1 MVSKLDTPRDDL
13 RNLVLTYSDR
23 VSPTKTKVKRR
34 GSSGLKL
41 SACAEIVLTGE
52 EKSVDTTQCPL
63 KRVCGSCIC
72 TWKTSNEWHLIFM
85 LNVINIIILLY
96 KVLSLTW
103 SASHNQRASLP
114 SGEKN
119 ERKRKTAS
127 LKVAYWNTR
136 TMQDPEDRPQ
146 RHLVLLAREL
156 ARLDIDIAALS
167 EVRFAEQGSLTVSS
181 GLLVREER
189 GRALPLWCRLH
200 DQNFHCQMTAELA
213 GWALW
218 PPRVP
223 KTPNPGQQVCHCPQ
237 CVCTNSAAW
246 NWNKRGLLPRTA

>member
-1 MVSKLDTPRDDL
+1 
-13 RNLVLTYSDR
+13 
-23 VSPTKTKVKRR
+23 
-34 GSSGLKL
+34 
-41 SACAEIVLTGE
+41 
-52 EKSVDTTQCPL
+52 
-63 KRVCGSCIC
+63 
-72 TWKTSNEWHLIFM
+72 M

-167 EVRFAEQGSLTVSS
+167 GARFAEQGCFKEDGAGYTPFWSGKNKDERRLSGVRFMIKTSIARKLGKLPIGHSYRLLSL
-181 GLLVREER
+181 
-189 GRALPLWCRLH
+189 
-200 DQNFHCQMTAELA
+200 
-213 GWALW
+213 
-218 PPRVP
+218 
-223 KTPNPGQQVCHCPQ
+223 
-237 CVCTNSAAW
+237 
-246 NWNKRGLLPRTA
+246 

>member
-1 MVSKLDTPRDDL
+1 
-13 RNLVLTYSDR
+13 
-23 VSPTKTKVKRR
+23 
-34 GSSGLKL
+34 
-41 SACAEIVLTGE
+41 
-52 EKSVDTTQCPL
+52 
-63 KRVCGSCIC
+63 
-72 TWKTSNEWHLIFM
+72 M

-146 RHLVLLAREL
+146 RHLALLAREL

-167 EVRFAEQGSLTVSS
+167 GARFAEQGCFMEDGAAYTP
-181 GLLVREER
+181 LLVWEEQ
-189 GRALPLWCRLH
+189 GRAPLLRCTLH
-200 DQNFHCQMTAELA
+200 YQNFYRQKPADLA
-213 GWALW
+213 S
-218 PPRVP
+218 
-223 KTPNPGQQVCHCPQ
+223 C
-237 CVCTNSAAW
+237 
-246 NWNKRGLLPRTA
+246 

>member
-1 MVSKLDTPRDDL
+1 
-13 RNLVLTYSDR
+13 
-23 VSPTKTKVKRR
+23 
-34 GSSGLKL
+34 
-41 SACAEIVLTGE
+41 
-52 EKSVDTTQCPL
+52 
-63 KRVCGSCIC
+63 
-72 TWKTSNEWHLIFM
+72 M

-167 EVRFAEQGSLTVSS
+167 GARFAEQGCFKEDGAGYTPFWSGKNKDERRLSGVRFMIKTSIARKLQTLPVAHLDRSMSLRLPIQDNKFATVL
-181 GLLVREER
+181 GVFVPNLLAEIGVKKTLYR
-189 GRALPLWCRLH
+189 GYA
-200 DQNFHCQMTAELA
+200 
-213 GWALW
+213 
-218 PPRVP
+218 
-223 KTPNPGQQVCHCPQ
+223 
-237 CVCTNSAAW
+237 
-246 NWNKRGLLPRTA
+246 